1 MVSRIRF
8 KVGDL
13 VYCSYWSWYKREY
26 GQDPIAFVI
35 RVADYKADNY
45 DLIFSDPSVRPVDPL
60 LGAANDACSIHK
72 SYLRHVKNE
81 EQNEKTKND

>member
-45 DLIFSDPSVRPVDPL
+45 DLIFSDPSVR
-60 LGAANDACSIHK
+60 AANNARSIHK